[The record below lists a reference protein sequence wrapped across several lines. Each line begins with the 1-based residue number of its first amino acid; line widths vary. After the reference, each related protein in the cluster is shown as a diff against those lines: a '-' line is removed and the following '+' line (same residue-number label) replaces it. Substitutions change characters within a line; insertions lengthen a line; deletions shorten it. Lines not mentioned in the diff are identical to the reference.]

1 MARSARGCRA
11 SSTRLKP
18 KVGKRSKCRPLRTGL
33 FTELPGKLL
42 LGNSSLRWVCS
53 RTGLFFLFVA

>member
-1 MARSARGCRA
+1 MAHLVS
-11 SSTRLKP
+11 
-18 KVGKRSKCRPLRTGL
+18 RTGCELLL
-33 FTELPGKLL
+33 FTELPREEF